1 MPQTA
6 TAPAGAHATVP
17 LRATATEWFRSSGVQ
32 DASGGVTR
40 YYRGDARLPNSVE
53 ITAYAVQGMLQM
65 GLKEQALKAGRF
77 ILQAWNPTL
86 RAFPFELEGSQ
97 LSYFFDTGIVAR
109 ALVAL
114 WRETGEDSWLTA
126 AVCAGDSMID
136 HFMAADGYHP
146 ILSLPSRQP
155 LRHELWWSKN
165 PGCFQLKA
173 ALAWREL
180 AELTG
185 EARFEHHY
193 RRQLE
198 FSIDTAAS
206 LIDVETERVRVMD
219 RLHPYCYFL
228 EGLLPV
234 AAEAGPLLEH
244 GIALVGQLWRELA
257 PQFLRSDVLAQLLR
271 VRLISGVPID
281 HSAAR
286 EEAELLETFATHKGA
301 FLFGRRAGEPV
312 PHRNPVSTVF
322 AFQALDWYRSGRAG
336 SWRELI

>member
-6 TAPAGAHATVP
+6 TAPA
-17 LRATATEWFRSSGVQ
+17 RATATEWFRSSGVQ

-40 YYRGDARLPNSVE
+40 YYRGDTRLPNSVE

-65 GLKEQALKAGRF
+65 GLKEQAIKAGSF
-77 ILQAWNPTL
+77 ILRAWNPAL
-86 RAFPFELEGSQ
+86 RAFPFELEGNQ

-109 ALVAL
+109 ALIAL
-114 WRETGEDSWLTA
+114 WRETGEDSWLNA
-126 AVCAGDSMID
+126 ATLAGDSMIEC
-136 HFMAADGYHP
+136 FAATEGYHP
-146 ILSLPSRQP
+146 IVSLPGKQALP
-155 LRHELWWSKN
+155 YEVWWSRN

-173 ALAWREL
+173 AMAWREL

-185 EARFEHHY
+185 ETRFEHHY

-198 FSIDTAAS
+198 FSLDTAAA
-206 LIDVETERVRVMD
+206 LIEVETDPVRVMD

-234 AAEAGPLLEH
+234 ADEAGPILEH
-244 GIALVGQLWRELA
+244 GIALVGERWRELA

-271 VRLISGVPID
+271 VRLISGVPLD
-281 HSAAR
+281 QAAAR

-301 FLFGRRAGEPV
+301 FLFGRRAAEPI

-322 AFQALDWYRSGRAG
+322 GFQALDWYRTGRTV